1 MGAGLQRGEQFRMG
15 HADPVAVPWRRIQVQ
30 PQPRARPNG
39 DAAGL
44 EPPEAELGTLQVG
57 QDGQGPLDLGLRRAH
72 GFQGRGVIVVSPVA
86 EVEAEHVG
94 PGPGQ
99 GQHLVRRAAGG
110 AEGGDDAGAASA
122 DHLCAV
128 SRSPSRLAAP
138 TKAAS
143 GRMTTRVGMDR
154 T

>member
-1 MGAGLQRGEQFRMG
+1 MGAGAQGCEQLRMG
-15 HADPVAVPWRRIQVQ
+15 HVDPVAVARRRVQVQ
-30 PQPRARPNG
+30 PQPRARPDG
-39 DAAGL
+39 DATAL
-44 EPPEAELGTLQVG
+44 EGPEAELGALQVG
-57 QDGQGPLDLGLRRAH
+57 QDRQGPLDLGLRRAD

-99 GQHLVRRAAGG
+99 GEHLVRRAAGG
-110 AEGGDDAGAASA
+110 AQGGDDAGAAGA

-128 SRSPSRLAAP
+128 SRSLSRLAAP

-143 GRMTTRVGMDR
+143 GRMTTRVGMDCM
-154 T
+154 